1 MMTTMTNN
9 LFNDNQTQW
18 VPPSWEETLRAGIFN
33 SPRPEP
39 EEIDNDQQL
48 NTTAAVAVQKP
59 RWKWSGEDDEPF
71 PPGWDQDDDDEEAE
85 QDWWDY
91 DWDWDGMIPQYAAV
105 LHTPFMNLTEEE
117 RDKKRVQFT
126 FGLCSDCDAGLDD
139 ESEFVCETRPNGAF
153 VLTCNACSDY
163 YRNLAFMRVEKEEE
177 RGGCN

>member
-1 MMTTMTNN
+1 MLFLLYSVCSALTDTTNEMTTMT
-9 LFNDNQTQW
+9 T
-18 VPPSWEETLRAGIFN
+18 ET
-33 SPRPEP
+33 
-39 EEIDNDQQL
+39 
-48 NTTAAVAVQKP
+48 TTETTTTTTVQKP
-59 RWKWSGEDDEPF
+59 LRWRWSGEDDEPF

-91 DWDWDGMIPQYAAV
+91 DWDWDGMIPQYDAAAV
-105 LHTPFMNLTEEE
+105 LHTPFMNLTEEQ
-117 RDKKRVQFT
+117 RDKKSVQFT

-163 YRNLAFMRVEKEEE
+163 YRNLALMRVEEPEE